1 MSTMQLQSSIADTLF
16 GNLTLL
22 NYLMAAITIV
32 SILCV
37 LLYSCYYVWYYYG
50 VVIWKI
56 HIASGV
62 LLFCL
67 LIVSLLGYT
76 NIMLPT
82 WMAKLI
88 SGNLFFNLILVLIH
102 CISGLTLLRVRNRN
116 TRIYVKYI
124 TDAMMEAIRTEL
136 EKEGVNV
143 DEYKEDVLSE
153 VDRDLR

>member
-1 MSTMQLQSSIADTLF
+1 MSTMQLQPSIADTLF
-16 GNLTLL
+16 GDLMPL

-37 LLYSCYYVWYYYG
+37 LLYSCYYLWHYYG
-50 VVIWKI
+50 VIIRKI

-62 LLFCL
+62 VLFCL

-76 NIMLPT
+76 NVMLPT
-82 WMAKLI
+82 WIAKLI
-88 SGNLFFNLILVLIH
+88 SGNLFFNLILAFIH
-102 CISGLTLLRVRNRN
+102 CISGLTLLRTRDRN
-116 TRIYVKYI
+116 TLIYVKYI